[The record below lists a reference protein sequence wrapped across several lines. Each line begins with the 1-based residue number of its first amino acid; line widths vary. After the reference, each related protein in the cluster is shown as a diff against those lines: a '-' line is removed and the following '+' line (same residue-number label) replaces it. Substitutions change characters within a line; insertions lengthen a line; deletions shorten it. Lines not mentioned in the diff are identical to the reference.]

1 MKRETGIEG
10 RRHGLFHVLQSV
22 SGAAAVMLDAQG
34 RLEHAN
40 ASACAVLGCVSPQ
53 ELAAR
58 WDQILPLLE
67 LPPHSAS
74 APAHLCTVPLFSAP
88 QPAQLV
94 AELHALD
101 EDAGSGYFA
110 LLKNPLA
117 LDQFDRELILASERR
132 GWSHQRE
139 ALTHDLKGIL
149 NSMQISLELLSDP
162 DAAPV
167 DAGSAEGRRRRRVAA
182 IKEDLLRMDRALRLL
197 PGAEGYADPPVT
209 QFDVRDVIKEI
220 VATLRQLVRRNNVEL
235 QLNLPDEPLALRG
248 RRNWIRLAL
257 FNVIV
262 HRLGAMRAG
271 GRLALDVHANGESLE
286 VTLRDDAADL
296 RDGMIDPACRI
307 PLSGRLGSQMNGP
320 ALDLQVARA
329 VVEAHGGSMRA
340 TAGADRALQF
350 TLRLPR

>member
-1 MKRETGIEG
+1 MKRETGIAG
-10 RRHGLFHVLQSV
+10 PRHGLFHVLQSV

-40 ASACAVLGCVSPQ
+40 ASACAVLGCASPQ
-53 ELAAR
+53 QLAAR
-58 WDQILPLLE
+58 WAEILPLLE
-67 LPPHSAS
+67 LPPPSATG
-74 APAHLCTVPLFSAP
+74 AHLCTLPWS
-88 QPAQLV
+88 PAQLV
-94 AELHALD
+94 IELHALD
-101 EDAGSGYFA
+101 DDAGSGHFA

-132 GWSHQRE
+132 GWTHQRE

-182 IKEDLLRMDRALRLL
+182 MKEDLLRMDRALRLL

-209 QFDVRDVIKEI
+209 QFDVREVIKET
-220 VATLRQLVRRNNVEL
+220 VASLRQLVRRNNVEL

-296 RDGMIDPACRI
+296 RDGMIDPAWRT
-307 PLSGRLGSQMNGP
+307 PLSGRLGAQMNGA

-329 VVEAHGGSMRA
+329 IVEAHGGSMRA

-350 TLRLPR
+350 SLRLPR